1 MHSRLFP
8 LFICLAI
15 IGTQSAAAQILPST
29 LYSTARL
36 DHHELALEDEDWHW
50 LRHKLELKIGAVA
63 QESAPFSVSYNDG
76 RYEGITADIS
86 ALIGQLL
93 GVRIKLVPFQTRQ
106 EAMQALQTGTI
117 DFVGSYNSGHSDN
130 SIRHTRPFAEG
141 RLALFK
147 RSDELRNAPRDLAG
161 LRVAVPEEHA
171 AELRAHF
178 PLAQLQVQA
187 SHEQAI
193 TATAFG
199 HADLYVD
206 DVLSAY
212 FQINRSYYGFLR
224 FERFADHPKGEYGF
238 ALKGNN
244 ERLQR
249 ILDQSIEAIGQEK
262 LVALSRRWVGS
273 GFVPSDDRIALTAQ
287 EARWI
292 ERNPVLRLLIN
303 DDLAPVAF
311 FDANGVFSGVAA
323 ELLEVISQ
331 RTGLQFQVTARNGG
345 YPEQIEA
352 LRQAEADLAI
362 MTASAQREEK
372 LRFTRPFLTSPFVLV
387 TQVDKTG
394 RARPPGN
401 LAGKRLAIPAGHVLR
416 QQVHELYPNTELIET
431 QTSLDSMNKV
441 YAGDADAAVVSLP
454 TSRYYIVRL
463 FQNRLGIAD
472 LIHTNQKTANFALR
486 LEDSELQSI
495 LDKALLSLPADDLNA
510 MANHWRSP
518 PGMSGETWRDYTIV
532 IAEIVTGAS
541 LLLLMSLIWGFY
553 LQRRVRVEKNLNDQ
567 LRLLETLTE
576 NMPPVLYIR
585 DIAGNMLC
593 CNRSYLDSVGLSA
606 EQVLNKTVQQLPREH
621 FSADPSLHQRY
632 LQAINDGQTLTSV
645 EAVRLQGKNIWI
657 EHWIQPFQDAHGVT
671 KGVICGWLDITKHRH
686 LVQELKEAKDLADD
700 ASRAKTTFLATM
712 SHEIRT
718 PMNAVISILEL
729 ELKRGDS
736 GRIEH
741 SSIEIAYSSAK
752 SLLELIGD
760 ILDIARIESGRLSLS
775 PKRANL
781 RELVESVARVFEG
794 LARQKCLSLV
804 LEIDSSINGDV
815 LVDGMRFKQILS
827 NLVSNAIKFTEAGFV
842 KVIIGADLLENSTL
856 RVKLSV
862 EDSGIGISPGNQQR
876 LFQPFSQVERNVQHT
891 EGTGLGLV
899 ICRSL
904 CEMMGGHISLSSSLG
919 HGTRVDVELQLQVL
933 ERVVTPERPPQP
945 KARHMYRLQVLVVD
959 DHAVNRQVLQQQ
971 LCFLGHDVVEAEN
984 GLDALNIWRER
995 GFDMIITDHHM
1006 PIMNGA
1012 ELARAIRRY
1021 ERDSISQP
1029 VMIIGLT
1036 ADAQP
1041 EEVERCIQA
1050 GMNDCLVKPIGLDE
1064 LEQRL
1069 LSIGDIDDGEAE
1081 PSLPHSD
1088 VLSPRVFDLESLQTL
1103 VGSEPKMLRHILS
1116 ELIVNNRTD
1125 QQALTTCLQKQAT
1138 VELAELAHRIKGA
1151 ARVVKGEQLV
1161 ESCHQLE
1168 QACLNLMP
1176 LDAVAEYVEQVQHA
1190 IVTLEQGLLA
1200 QQGIWETPPE
1210 Q

>member
-1 MHSRLFP
+1 M
-8 LFICLAI
+8 
-15 IGTQSAAAQILPST
+15 
-29 LYSTARL
+29 
-36 DHHELALEDEDWHW
+36 
-50 LRHKLELKIGAVA
+50 
-63 QESAPFSVSYNDG
+63 
-76 RYEGITADIS
+76 
-86 ALIGQLL
+86 
-93 GVRIKLVPFQTRQ
+93 
-106 EAMQALQTGTI
+106 
-117 DFVGSYNSGHSDN
+117 
-130 SIRHTRPFAEG
+130 
-141 RLALFK
+141 
-147 RSDELRNAPRDLAG
+147 
-161 LRVAVPEEHA
+161 
-171 AELRAHF
+171 
-178 PLAQLQVQA
+178 
-187 SHEQAI
+187 
-193 TATAFG
+193 
-199 HADLYVD
+199 
-206 DVLSAY
+206 
-212 FQINRSYYGFLR
+212 
-224 FERFADHPKGEYGF
+224 
-238 ALKGNN
+238 
-244 ERLQR
+244 
-249 ILDQSIEAIGQEK
+249 
-262 LVALSRRWVGS
+262 
-273 GFVPSDDRIALTAQ
+273 
-287 EARWI
+287 
-292 ERNPVLRLLIN
+292 
-303 DDLAPVAF
+303 
-311 FDANGVFSGVAA
+311 
-323 ELLEVISQ
+323 
-331 RTGLQFQVTARNGG
+331 
-345 YPEQIEA
+345 
-352 LRQAEADLAI
+352 
-362 MTASAQREEK
+362 
-372 LRFTRPFLTSPFVLV
+372 
-387 TQVDKTG
+387 
-394 RARPPGN
+394 
-401 LAGKRLAIPAGHVLR
+401 
-416 QQVHELYPNTELIET
+416 
-431 QTSLDSMNKV
+431 
-441 YAGDADAAVVSLP
+441 
-454 TSRYYIVRL
+454 
-463 FQNRLGIAD
+463 
-472 LIHTNQKTANFALR
+472 
-486 LEDSELQSI
+486 
-495 LDKALLSLPADDLNA
+495 
-510 MANHWRSP
+510 RSP
-518 PGMSGETWRDYTIV
+518 SCCRI
-532 IAEIVTGAS
+532 TGCRYATCNARS
-541 LLLLMSLIWGFY
+541 L
-553 LQRRVRVEKNLNDQ
+553 
-567 LRLLETLTE
+567 T
-576 NMPPVLYIR
+576 
-585 DIAGNMLC
+585 
-593 CNRSYLDSVGLSA
+593 
-606 EQVLNKTVQQLPREH
+606 
-621 FSADPSLHQRY
+621 
-632 LQAINDGQTLTSV
+632 
-645 EAVRLQGKNIWI
+645 
-657 EHWIQPFQDAHGVT
+657 
-671 KGVICGWLDITKHRH
+671 
-686 LVQELKEAKDLADD
+686 
-700 ASRAKTTFLATM
+700 
-712 SHEIRT
+712 
-718 PMNAVISILEL
+718 AVISILEL

-945 KARHMYRLQVLVVD
+945 KVRHMYRLQVLVVD

-1006 PIMNGA
+1006 PIMSGA

-1021 ERDSISQP
+1021 ERDSISPP

-1069 LSIGDIDDGEAE
+1069 LSIGDIEDGEAE

-1176 LDAVAEYVEQVQHA
+1176 LDAVSEYVEQVQHA